1 MVSCVVSYS
10 TRFVAPSCSPS
21 DGSNLDAMKPLATS
35 LVLVASVCLVPE
47 KAFSVVVAFSAA
59 PRYRWVASPKGT
71 ISTLFTSESLSTNSK
86 NERNDPSDDT
96 GFGDRIEAD
105 QDPDQ
110 SPGLKGSRFSRY
122 APDAS
127 LPPELFR
134 EKLKENMK
142 ANLEER
148 RRNNPNRG
156 NQPAKSYL
164 DSL

>member
-1 MVSCVVSYS
+1 
-10 TRFVAPSCSPS
+10 
-21 DGSNLDAMKPLATS
+21 MKPPATS

-59 PRYRWVASPKGT
+59 PRYRWVAPPKGT
-71 ISTLFTSESLSTNSK
+71 ISTLFFSSESLSTNSI

-96 GFGDRIEAD
+96 SFGDRIEPY
-105 QDPDQ
+105 QDHDQ

-127 LPPELFR
+127 LPPEQFR
-134 EKLKENMK
+134 EQLKENMK
-142 ANLEER
+142 ANREER

-164 DSL
+164 DGL